1 MISTLRTV
9 LVVAVALLLAG
20 CGGSG
25 STAGSSSAAS
35 SAASSSFAPT
45 GDEQKAI
52 DSLAASFVAD
62 STGSFG
68 LTQDQ
73 AQCVAQGFVS
83 TFGVQGL
90 IDMGILDSS
99 LAPAT
104 SSTSPTLSA
113 DQASSAA
120 DAMLACVKGTDFVS
134 SLMSGSGMDQS
145 VIDCVSTAL
154 GDQGVHD
161 VLVAVFESDQTKL
174 QNALLPVMTTCAFS
188 QGSTS

>member
-1 MISTLRTV
+1 MISTLRTA

-25 STAGSSSAAS
+25 STAASSASGSSSASS
-35 SAASSSFAPT
+35 SAAPT

-52 DSLAASFVAD
+52 DSLASTFVAD

-73 AQCVAQGFVS
+73 ANCVAQGFVS

-90 IDMGILDSS
+90 IDMGVLDAS
-99 LAPAT
+99 LAPAS
-104 SSTSPTLSA
+104 SSTSPTLTP

-120 DAMLACVKGTDFVS
+120 DAMLACVQGPDFVS
-134 SLMSGSGMDQS
+134 GLMSGSGMDQS
-145 VIDCVSTAL
+145 VIDCVTSAL
-154 GDQGVHD
+154 GDQGIHD